1 MTEPKQD
8 YEPPAIIFEADIETK
23 AGSRVIGTQ
32 PQTIDP
38 LETELRGWDWPVESD
53 YLTPKE

>member
-1 MTEPKQD
+1 MTEHKQD
-8 YEPPAIIFEADIETK
+8 YEPPAIIFEADIETN
-23 AGSRVIGTQ
+23 AGISGPVNSFTL
-32 PQTIDP
+32 DP

>member
-8 YEPPAIIFEADIETK
+8 YEPPAIIFEADIETN
-23 AGSRVIGTQ
+23 AGGGSPVS

-38 LETELRGWDWPVESD
+38 LDAELRGWDWPVESD

>member
-8 YEPPAIIFEADIETK
+8 YVPPAIIHEADIETN
-23 AGSRVIGTQ
+23 AGGSPIP
-32 PQTIDP
+32 PQTVNP
-38 LETELRGWDWPVESD
+38 LDAELRGWDWPIESD

>member
-1 MTEPKQD
+1 MTEDKQD
-8 YEPPAIIFEADIETK
+8 YEPPAIIFEADIETN
-23 AGSRVIGTQ
+23 AGISSPFNSFTL
-32 PQTIDP
+32 DP

>member
-8 YEPPAIIFEADIETK
+8 YVPPAIILEADIETN
-23 AGSRVIGTQ
+23 AGISGPVNSFTV
-32 PQTIDP
+32 DP
-38 LETELRGWDWPVESD
+38 LDAELHGWDWPIESD

>member
-8 YEPPAIIFEADIETK
+8 YVPPAIIFEADIETN
-23 AGSRVIGTQ
+23 AGVSGRVNST
-32 PQTIDP
+32 TIDP
-38 LETELRGWDWPVESD
+38 LEAELRGWDWPVESD

>member
-1 MTEPKQD
+1 MTDSKRD
-8 YEPPAIIFEADIETK
+8 YEPPAIIFEADIETN
-23 AGSRVIGTQ
+23 AGISGPVNSFTL
-32 PQTIDP
+32 DP

>member
-1 MTEPKQD
+1 MTDSKRD
-8 YEPPAIIFEADIETK
+8 YEPPAIIFEADIETN
-23 AGSRVIGTQ
+23 AGSRALG
-32 PQTIDP
+32 PTIVDP

>member
-8 YEPPAIIFEADIETK
+8 YEPPAIIFEADIVTK
-23 AGSRVIGTQ
+23 AGSGPFDVN
-32 PQTIDP
+32 TIDP
-38 LETELRGWDWPVESD
+38 LEAELRGWDWPVESD